1 MDKMIFTV
9 LNGMQVTERRQAN
22 TFNELANVNTIGFK
36 SSFDAAIISK
46 DLTSKDTFDSRAFPG
61 LTAQNVVD
69 LEPGPMMR
77 TNHDL
82 DLFISDKGLFA
93 VQAND
98 GTEVYTRRGD
108 LKITANGVLT
118 TGKGNVVLGDNGPIT
133 LPDAAK
139 IQISPDG
146 VVNGVFATD
155 DGMVV
160 EEVARLKLVNAEDQ
174 VIQIREDGLYQTLT
188 KEPLPADAQITVTTG
203 ALEGSSASAVD
214 VLVQMIKDSREY
226 EMQVKVVKNAKEMAT
241 ASASMIRLDS

>member
-188 KEPLPADAQITVTTG
+188 KEPLPADAQIKVTTG

-226 EMQVKVVKNAKEMAT
+226 EMQVKVIKNAKEMAT

>member
-36 SSFDAAIISK
+36 PSFDAAIISK
-46 DLTSKDTFDSRAFPG
+46 DLSSPDTYDARAFPG

-77 TNHDL
+77 TNHGL
-82 DLFISDKGLFA
+82 DLYISDKGLFA

-98 GTEVYTRRGD
+98 GSEAYTRRGD

-118 TGKGNVVLGDNGPIT
+118 TGTGDLVLGEGGPIT
-133 LPDAAK
+133 LPPASK
-139 IQISPDG
+139 IEIAP
-146 VVNGVFATD
+146 NGVISAVITGEGD
-155 DGMVV
+155 VVV
-160 EEVARLKLVNAEDQ
+160 EEVDRLKLVNAEGQ
-174 VIQIREDGLYQTLT
+174 IIQIREDGLYQTVT
-188 KEPLPADAQITVTTG
+188 KQPLPLDAEITVTRG
-203 ALEGSSASAVD
+203 SLEGSSANAVD
-214 VLVQMIKDSREY
+214 VMVQMIKDSREY
-226 EMQVKVVKNAKEMAT
+226 EMQVKIVKNAKEMAT

>member
-61 LTAQNVVD
+61 LSAQNVVD

-146 VVNGVFATD
+146 VINGVIATD
-155 DGMVV
+155 QGMVV
-160 EEVARLKLVNAEDQ
+160 EEVARLKLVNAEGQ
-174 VIQIREDGLYQTLT
+174 VIQIRQDGLYQTLT
-188 KEPLPADAQITVTTG
+188 QEPLPADAQIKVTTG